1 METRELLL
9 NIVSSNESNGTEM
22 SRLINKCVKHYLEH
36 HNSFESW
43 MDSLSQESFMSNYKN
58 SSTYDMVV
66 VSGID
71 ILTRMDKYNN
81 IGIEDYQE
89 DPSIS
94 FESYTI
100 SNEGLISSTTGKM
113 ISKLAGVRPE
123 TWNKFTTY
131 KEIKPYGLKAL
142 KIALSKRMYP
152 LAKAIK
158 SYMTRFMNYSNKK
171 YNRAKR
177 RTNLWANTGHFFRVI
192 PPVRKTLAMVRKDNK
207 SMFMRGKSRIDELKR
222 LKKYDFLEDELN
234 TTTASFPYLI
244 KDILKTLVK
253 DGKWTTK
260 QANDY
265 LVKKYGKEQAAKL
278 SLGKST
284 LKDAPPFRLKVN
296 YD

>member
-1 METRELLL
+1 
-9 NIVSSNESNGTEM
+9 
-22 SRLINKCVKHYLEH
+22 
-36 HNSFESW
+36 
-43 MDSLSQESFMSNYKN
+43 MSNYKK
-58 SSTYDMVV
+58 SSACDMVV
-66 VSGID
+66 ASSID
-71 ILTRMDKYNN
+71 ILTKMDKYNN
-81 IGIEDYQE
+81 IGIEDYKE

-100 SNEGLISSTTGKM
+100 SNEGLISSATGKM

-123 TWNKFTTY
+123 AWNKFTTY

-158 SYMTRFMNYSNKK
+158 SYMTRFMNYTNKK

-177 RTNLWANTGHFFRVI
+177 RTKLWASTGHVFRVI
-192 PPVRKTLAMVRKDNK
+192 PQVRKTVDMLRRDK
-207 SMFMRGKSRIDELKR
+207 KSRFRRSQSIINELKR

-234 TTTASFPYLI
+234 TITTSFPYLI
-244 KDILKTLVK
+244 KDILNTLVK
-253 DGKWTTK
+253 DGKWTAK

-265 LVKKYGKEQAAKL
+265 LVKTYGKEQAAKL

-284 LKDAPPFRLKVN
+284 LKDAVPLRLKVN

>member
-9 NIVSSNESNGTEM
+9 NIVSSNENNGTEM
-22 SRLINKCVKHYLEH
+22 SRLINKCVKHYLEY

-66 VSGID
+66 ASGID

-100 SNEGLISSTTGKM
+100 SNEGLISSATGKM

-158 SYMTRFMNYSNKK
+158 SYMTRFMNYTNKK
-171 YNRAKR
+171 YTRANR
-177 RTNLWANTGHFFRVI
+177 RTKVWVAKGHVFRTIPKIRSSIDRMFRYRNSPALKHFIEHWMETKDYEALVTGLNSTNLYRPYFT
-192 PPVRKTLAMVRKDNK
+192 
-207 SMFMRGKSRIDELKR
+207 
-222 LKKYDFLEDELN
+222 KKILDFL
-234 TTTASFPYLI
+234 
-244 KDILKTLVK
+244 VK
-253 DGKWTTK
+253 EGQWTTK
-260 QANDY
+260 QANDF
-265 LVKKYGKEQAAKL
+265 LVKKYGKERAAIILKP
-278 SLGKST
+278 KST
-284 LKDAPPFRLKVN
+284 LKDAPPLRLKVN
-296 YD
+296 TKD